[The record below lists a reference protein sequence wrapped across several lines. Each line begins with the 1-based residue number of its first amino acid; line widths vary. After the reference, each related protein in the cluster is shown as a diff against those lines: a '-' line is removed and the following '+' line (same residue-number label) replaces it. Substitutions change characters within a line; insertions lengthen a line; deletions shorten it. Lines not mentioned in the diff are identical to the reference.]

1 MALSEPIPA
10 YEDGIVGQVRSMLT
24 GDPDAEFVR
33 RAVIGDPA
41 KVASAVIDSVDLSP
55 APKRL
60 TLGSNAYEAI
70 TATLRNRLAMLERQ
84 RELAYSTDTGDI
96 IGARSL

>member
-1 MALSEPIPA
+1 
-10 YEDGIVGQVRSMLT
+10 MLT

-33 RAVIGDPA
+33 KAVIGDPA
-41 KVASAVIDSVDLSP
+41 KVARAIIDSVDVSP

-70 TATLRNRLAMLERQ
+70 TAAWRDRLAALERQ
-84 RELAYSTDTGDI
+84 RDLAYSTDADDI
-96 IGARSL
+96 IAGRKRDWATRGRFVG